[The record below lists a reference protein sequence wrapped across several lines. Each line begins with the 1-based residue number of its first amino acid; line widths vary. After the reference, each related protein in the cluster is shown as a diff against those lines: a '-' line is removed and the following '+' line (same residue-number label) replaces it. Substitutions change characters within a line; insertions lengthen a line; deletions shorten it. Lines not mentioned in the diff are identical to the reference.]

1 MKKLILISLLI
12 GALPLSMVA
21 QDDDLY
27 FVPKKKSAVEKVTG
41 SYGLP
46 RETYYSGSNR
56 SVDDYNRRM
65 SRYEPIDSASSDIID
80 FNGELGVY
88 PDSLD
93 DFNLTKKMERFDD
106 YSLSDN
112 EAYWAGYQQA
122 RSDLLWHSPWYY
134 RTYGWYNWYDPWYYT
149 SLHLGLYDP
158 WYYGPYSWYYSGW
171 YGGWYGGWWDPWYN
185 SLYYGYYWGYPYYGY
200 NYAYYGVGGRSLRSY
215 NDHAGTINMHS
226 GNMNGRI
233 YSSANAGSARNS
245 ASSRLGAQRTSN
257 LRERTVG
264 NHTTYNRNTNTRI
277 TNTNTNTNTNT
288 RTTTTYTPSNTSS
301 GSSIGGGGF
310 SGGGG
315 RASGGGGGG
324 GGRSAGGH
332 VGGRR

>member
-27 FVPKKKSAVEKVTG
+27 FVPKKSSKVERVNDN
-41 SYGLP
+41 YGLP
-46 RETYYSGSNR
+46 RETYYAGSNR

-65 SRYEPIDSASSDIID
+65 STYVPIDSAASDIID

-93 DFNLTKKMERFDD
+93 DYTLTRKMERFDD

-112 EAYWAGYQQA
+112 AAYWAGYQEG
-122 RSDLLWHSPWYY
+122 RHDLWWHSPWYY
-134 RTYGWYNWYDPWYYT
+134 RTYGWYNWYDPWYY
-149 SLHLGLYDP
+149 D
-158 WYYGPYSWYYSGW
+158 YY
-171 YGGWYGGWWDPWYN
+171 
-185 SLYYGYYWGYPYYGY
+185 GYPYYRYGY
-200 NYAYYGVGGRSLRSY
+200 SYWGGGIGGRLSY
-215 NDHAGTINMHS
+215 NDHTGTIRMDR

-233 YSSANAGSARNS
+233 YSSATSGGTRSS
-245 ASSRLGAQRTSN
+245 ASSRLGAQRTSS
-257 LRERTVG
+257 LRDRTVG
-264 NHTTYNRNTNTRI
+264 NHSAYTPSTSSRTATPRTTTNRA
-277 TNTNTNTNTNT
+277 
-288 RTTTTYTPSNTSS
+288 TTTYTPTTTGGG
-301 GSSIGGGGF
+301 GSVGGGGF

-324 GGRSAGGH
+324 GRSGGGH

>member
-1 MKKLILISLLI
+1 MKKLILILLLI

-27 FVPKKKSAVEKVTG
+27 FVPKKKSAAERVTEN
-41 SYGLP
+41 YGLP

-56 SVDDYNRRM
+56 SVDDYNRRV
-65 SRYEPIDSASSDIID
+65 STYVPIDSASSDIID

-88 PDSLD
+88 PDSLE
-93 DFNLTKKMERFDD
+93 DFKITKKMERFDD
-106 YSLSDN
+106 YSLSEN

-149 SLHLGLYDP
+149 SWHLGLYDP
-158 WYYGPYSWYYSGW
+158 WYYGPYGWY
-171 YGGWYGGWWDPWYN
+171 YGGWRYGWWDPWYD
-185 SLYYGYYWGYPYYGY
+185 SLYYGYYWGYPYSYY
-200 NYAYYGVGGRSLRSY
+200 NYAYYGVGGRNLRSY
-215 NDHAGTINMHS
+215 NDHAGTINMRS

-233 YSSANAGSARNS
+233 YTSTSAGSARSS
-245 ASSRLGAQRTSN
+245 ASSRLGAQRTSS

-264 NHTTYNRNTNTRI
+264 DHRAYNSTNASRVNRPTTN
-277 TNTNTNTNTNT
+277 
-288 RTTTTYTPSNTSS
+288 RTTTTTPTRTTPTYTPS
-301 GSSIGGGGF
+301 GGGSIGGGGF

-324 GGRSAGGH
+324 GGARSAGGH

>member
-65 SRYEPIDSASSDIID
+65 SKYEPIDSASSDIID
-80 FNGELGVY
+80 FDGKLGVY
-88 PDSLD
+88 PDSLE
-93 DFNLTKKMERFDD
+93 DFSLTKKMERFDD

-122 RSDLLWHSPWYY
+122 RSDMLWHSPWYY

-149 SLHLGLYDP
+149 SWHLGLYDP
-158 WYYGPYSWYYSGW
+158 WYYGPYSWY

-200 NYAYYGVGGRSLRSY
+200 NYAYYGVGGRNLRSY
-215 NDHAGTINMHS
+215 NDHAGTINMRT
-226 GNMNGRI
+226 GNMNGRV
-233 YSSANAGSARNS
+233 YSSASAGGSRSN
-245 ASSRLGAQRTSN
+245 ASSRLGAQRTTS

-264 NHTTYNRNTNTRI
+264 NHTTYNRNSTV
-277 TNTNTNTNTNT
+277 NTNS
-288 RTTTTYTPSNTSS
+288 RTTTSNRSSNTTYSTPSSS
-301 GSSIGGGGF
+301 SVGGGGF
-310 SGGGG
+310 SSGGGG
-315 RASGGGGGG
+315 RISSGGGGGG
-324 GGRSAGGH
+324 GGGARSAGGH
-332 VGGRR
+332 AGGRR

>member
-27 FVPKKKSAVEKVTG
+27 FVPKKKSAAEKVT
-41 SYGLP
+41 SNYGQP

-56 SVDDYNRRM
+56 SVDDYNRRK
-65 SRYEPIDSASSDIID
+65 SSYEPLDSASSDIID
-80 FNGELGVY
+80 FSGELGVY
-88 PDSLD
+88 PDSLE
-93 DFNLTKKMERFDD
+93 DFKLTKKMERFDD

-122 RSDLLWHSPWYY
+122 RSDMLWHSPWYY

-149 SLHLGLYDP
+149 SWRIGLYDP
-158 WYYGPYSWYYSGW
+158 WYYGPAGWY
-171 YGGWYGGWWDPWYN
+171 YGGWYGGWWDPWYD

-200 NYAYYGVGGRSLRSY
+200 NYAYYGLGGRSLRSY
-215 NDHAGTINMHS
+215 NDHAGTINMRS

-233 YSSANAGSARNS
+233 YSSANAGSARTS
-245 ASSRLGAQRTSN
+245 AGSRLGTQRTSS

-264 NHTTYNRNTNTRI
+264 NHTTYNRNSSVNQNSRNNTSRAQSTTN
-277 TNTNTNTNTNT
+277 
-288 RTTTTYTPSNTSS
+288 YTPSTSS
-301 GSSIGGGGF
+301 SSSIGGGGF
-310 SGGGG
+310 GGGGG

-324 GGRSAGGH
+324 GGARSAGGH
-332 VGGRR
+332 AGGRR

>member
-27 FVPKKKSAVEKVTG
+27 FVPKKQSAVEKASVRN
-41 SYGLP
+41 GLP

-56 SVDDYNRRM
+56 SVDDYNRRV
-65 SRYEPIDSASSDIID
+65 STYEPVDSASSDIID
-80 FNGELGVY
+80 FDGTLGVY
-88 PDSLD
+88 PDSLE
-93 DFNLTKKMERFDD
+93 DFRLTKKMERFDD

-149 SLHLGLYDP
+149 SWRFGLYDP
-158 WYYGPYSWYYSGW
+158 WYYGPYSWYY
-171 YGGWYGGWWDPWYN
+171 GGWYGGWWDPWYD

-200 NYAYYGVGGRSLRSY
+200 NYAYYGVGGRGLRSY
-215 NDHAGTINMHS
+215 NDHTGTINMRS
-226 GNMNGRI
+226 GNMNGRV
-233 YSSANAGSARNS
+233 YSSASAGGSRSN
-245 ASSRLGAQRTSN
+245 ASSRLGAQRTTS

-264 NHTTYNRNTNTRI
+264 NHTTYNRNSTV
-277 TNTNTNTNTNT
+277 NTNSRTATTNRSVN
-288 RTTTTYTPSNTSS
+288 TTYSTPSSS
-301 GSSIGGGGF
+301 SSSSVGGGGF
-310 SGGGG
+310 SSGGGG
-315 RASGGGGGG
+315 RVSSGGGGGG
-324 GGRSAGGH
+324 GGARSAGGH
-332 VGGRR
+332 AGGRR

>member
-1 MKKLILISLLI
+1 MKKLFLISLLI

-27 FVPKKKSAVEKVTG
+27 FVPKKKSAVETVNDH
-41 SYGLP
+41 YGLP

-56 SVDDYNRRM
+56 SVDDYNRRV
-65 SRYEPIDSASSDIID
+65 STYEPIDSASSDIID

-93 DFNLTKKMERFDD
+93 DYNLTRKMERFDE
-106 YSLSDN
+106 YRLSDN
-112 EAYWAGYQQA
+112 AAFWAGYQEG
-122 RSDLLWHSPWYY
+122 RHDLWWHSPWYY

-149 SLHLGLYDP
+149 SYHYGLFDP
-158 WYYGPYSWYYSGW
+158 WYYGPVGW
-171 YGGWYGGWWDPWYN
+171 YDPWYYN
-185 SLYYGYYWGYPYYGY
+185 WYGYYWDYPYYRYGH
-200 NYAYYGVGGRSLRSY
+200 AYWGGGLVSNHRY
-215 NDHAGTINMHS
+215 NDHAGTIHMNS

-233 YSSANAGSARNS
+233 YSSATAGGVR
-245 ASSRLGAQRTSN
+245 SSGGSTRLGAQRTSS
-257 LRERTVG
+257 LRNRTVG
-264 NHTTYNRNTNTRI
+264 NHSAYSTTTNSRTSRTAAETTR
-277 TNTNTNTNTNT
+277 
-288 RTTTTYTPSNTSS
+288 RAATTYTPTTTSS
-301 GSSIGGGGF
+301 GGGSIGGGGF

-332 VGGRR
+332 AGGRR

>member
-1 MKKLILISLLI
+1 MKKLVLISLLI

-27 FVPKKKSAVEKVTG
+27 FVPKKKSAAEKVIVNNG
-41 SYGLP
+41 QP

-56 SVDDYNRRM
+56 SVDDYNRRL
-65 SRYEPIDSASSDIID
+65 STYVPIDSASSDIID

-93 DFNLTKKMERFDD
+93 DYKLTKKMERFDD

-122 RSDLLWHSPWYY
+122 RSDMLWHSPWYY

-149 SLHLGLYDP
+149 SWHLGLYDP
-158 WYYGPYSWYYSGW
+158 WYYGPYSWY

-200 NYAYYGVGGRSLRSY
+200 NYAYYGVGGRNLRSY
-215 NDHAGTINMHS
+215 NDHAGTINMRT
-226 GNMNGRI
+226 GNMNGRV
-233 YSSANAGSARNS
+233 YSSASAGGSRSN
-245 ASSRLGAQRTSN
+245 ASSRLGAQRTNS
-257 LRERTVG
+257 LRERTVS
-264 NHTTYNRNTNTRI
+264 NHTTYNRNSTV
-277 TNTNTNTNTNT
+277 NTNS
-288 RTTTTYTPSNTSS
+288 RTTTSNRSSNTTYSTPSSS
-301 GSSIGGGGF
+301 SVGGGGF
-310 SGGGG
+310 SSGGGG
-315 RASGGGGGG
+315 RISSGGGGGG
-324 GGRSAGGH
+324 GGGARSAGGH
-332 VGGRR
+332 AGGRR

>member
-27 FVPKKKSAVEKVTG
+27 FVPKKSSKVERVNDN
-41 SYGLP
+41 YGLP
-46 RETYYSGSNR
+46 RETYYAGSNR

-65 SRYEPIDSASSDIID
+65 STYVPIDSAASDIID

-93 DFNLTKKMERFDD
+93 DYTLTRKMERFDD

-112 EAYWAGYQQA
+112 AAYWAGYQEG
-122 RSDLLWHSPWYY
+122 RHDLWWHSPWYY
-134 RTYGWYNWYDPWYYT
+134 RTYGWYNWYDPWYY
-149 SLHLGLYDP
+149 D
-158 WYYGPYSWYYSGW
+158 YY
-171 YGGWYGGWWDPWYN
+171 
-185 SLYYGYYWGYPYYGY
+185 GYPYYRYGY
-200 NYAYYGVGGRSLRSY
+200 SYWGGGIGGRLSY
-215 NDHAGTINMHS
+215 NDHTGTIRMDR

-233 YSSANAGSARNS
+233 YSSATSGGTRSS
-245 ASSRLGAQRTSN
+245 ASSRLGAQRTSS
-257 LRERTVG
+257 LRDRTVG
-264 NHTTYNRNTNTRI
+264 NHSAYTPSTSSRTPT
-277 TNTNTNTNTNT
+277 T
-288 RTTTTYTPSNTSS
+288 RTTTNRATTTYTPTTTGGG
-301 GSSIGGGGF
+301 GSVGGGGF

-324 GGRSAGGH
+324 GRSGGGH

>member
-27 FVPKKKSAVEKVTG
+27 FVPKKKSNVEKVADK
-41 SYGLP
+41 YGLP

-65 SRYEPIDSASSDIID
+65 SKYEPIDSASSDIID
-80 FNGELGVY
+80 FDGKLGVY
-88 PDSLD
+88 PDSLE
-93 DFNLTKKMERFDD
+93 DFSLTKKMERFDD

-122 RSDLLWHSPWYY
+122 RSDMLWHSPWYY

-149 SLHLGLYDP
+149 SWHLGLYDP
-158 WYYGPYSWYYSGW
+158 WYYGPYSWY

-200 NYAYYGVGGRSLRSY
+200 NYAYYGVGGRNLRSY
-215 NDHAGTINMHS
+215 NDHAGTINMRT
-226 GNMNGRI
+226 GNMNGRV
-233 YSSANAGSARNS
+233 YSSASAGGSRSN
-245 ASSRLGAQRTSN
+245 ASSRLGAQRTNS
-257 LRERTVG
+257 LRERTVS
-264 NHTTYNRNTNTRI
+264 NHTTYNRNSTV
-277 TNTNTNTNTNT
+277 NTNS
-288 RTTTTYTPSNTSS
+288 RTTTSNRSSNTTYSTPSSS
-301 GSSIGGGGF
+301 SVGGGGF
-310 SGGGG
+310 SSGGGG
-315 RASGGGGGG
+315 RISSGGGGGG
-324 GGRSAGGH
+324 GGGARSAGGH
-332 VGGRR
+332 AGGRR

>member
-12 GALPLSMVA
+12 GAMPLSMAA

-27 FVPKKKSAVEKVTG
+27 FVPKKSSKVETVNDH
-41 SYGLP
+41 YGLP
-46 RETYYSGSNR
+46 RDTYYIGSNR

-65 SRYEPIDSASSDIID
+65 SSYVPLDSASSDIID

-93 DFNLTKKMERFDD
+93 DYNLTRKMELFDN

-112 EAYWAGYQQA
+112 EAYWSGYQQA
-122 RSDLLWHSPWYY
+122 RADLLWHSPWFY

-149 SLHLGLYDP
+149 SWHLGIYDP
-158 WYYGPYSWYYSGW
+158 WYYGPYSWYSGW
-171 YGGWYGGWWDPWYN
+171 YGGWYDPWY
-185 SLYYGYYWGYPYYGY
+185 YDRYYWSYPYYRYG
-200 NYAYYGVGGRSLRSY
+200 YAYWGGGRLVRR
-215 NDHAGTINMHS
+215 NDHAGTIHMDR

-233 YSSANAGSARNS
+233 YRSVNSDGVRSSGTGST
-245 ASSRLGAQRTSN
+245 RLGAQRTSS
-257 LRERTVG
+257 LRNRTVG
-264 NHTTYNRNTNTRI
+264 NHSAYTNSTTSRTSRTAVESTR
-277 TNTNTNTNTNT
+277 
-288 RTTTTYTPSNTSS
+288 RATTTYTPTTT
-301 GSSIGGGGF
+301 GGGSIGGGGF
-310 SGGGG
+310 SGGGGGG

-324 GGRSAGGH
+324 GRASGGGH

>member
-27 FVPKKKSAVEKVTG
+27 FVPKKSSKVERVNDN
-41 SYGLP
+41 YGLP
-46 RETYYSGSNR
+46 RETYYAGSNR

-65 SRYEPIDSASSDIID
+65 STYVPIDSAASDIID

-93 DFNLTKKMERFDD
+93 DYTLTRKMERFDD

-112 EAYWAGYQQA
+112 AAYWAGYQEG
-122 RSDLLWHSPWYY
+122 RHDLWWHSPWYY
-134 RTYGWYNWYDPWYYT
+134 RTYGWYNWYDPWYY
-149 SLHLGLYDP
+149 SSWRYGFYDP
-158 WYYGPYSWYYSGW
+158 WYYGPYSWY
-171 YGGWYGGWWDPWYN
+171 GGWWYDPWYYD
-185 SLYYGYYWGYPYYGY
+185 YYGYPYYRYGY
-200 NYAYYGVGGRSLRSY
+200 SYWGGGIGGRLSY
-215 NDHAGTINMHS
+215 NDHTGTIRMDR

-233 YSSANAGSARNS
+233 YSSATSGGTRSS
-245 ASSRLGAQRTSN
+245 ASSRLGAQRTSS
-257 LRERTVG
+257 LRDRTVG
-264 NHTTYNRNTNTRI
+264 NHSAYTPSTTSRTAT
-277 TNTNTNTNTNT
+277 T
-288 RTTTTYTPSNTSS
+288 RTTTNRATTTYTPTTTGGG
-301 GSSIGGGGF
+301 GSVGGGGF

-324 GGRSAGGH
+324 GRSGGGH

>member
-27 FVPKKKSAVEKVTG
+27 FVPKKKTTVESTTDK
-41 SYGLP
+41 YGLP
-46 RETYYSGSNR
+46 RDTYYSGSNR

-65 SRYEPIDSASSDIID
+65 SSYEPIDSASSDIID

-88 PDSLD
+88 PDSLE
-93 DFNLTKKMERFDD
+93 DFKLTKKMERFED

-149 SLHLGLYDP
+149 SWHLGLYDP
-158 WYYGPYSWYYSGW
+158 WYYGPTGWYYGNW
-171 YGGWYGGWWDPWYN
+171 RYGWWDPWYDP
-185 SLYYGYYWGYPYYGY
+185 LYYGYYWGYPYYGY
-200 NYAYYGVGGRSLRSY
+200 NYAYYGIGGRSLRSY
-215 NDHAGTINMHS
+215 NDHAGTINMRS

-233 YSSANAGSARNS
+233 YSSANTGSARSGNT
-245 ASSRLGAQRTSN
+245 SRLGAQRTTD
-257 LRERTVG
+257 LRNRTVG
-264 NHTTYNRNTNTRI
+264 NHTSSRTNVNTNSRNVTYNNN
-277 TNTNTNTNTNT
+277 NN
-288 RTTTTYTPSNTSS
+288 TTYTTPSTSS
-301 GSSIGGGGF
+301 RSSVGGGGFGGGGGARSSSGGGGGF

-315 RASGGGGGG
+315 A
-324 GGRSAGGH
+324 RSAGGH
-332 VGGRR
+332 AGTRR

>member
-27 FVPKKKSAVEKVTG
+27 FVPKKKSNVEKVADK
-41 SYGLP
+41 YGLP

-65 SRYEPIDSASSDIID
+65 SKYEPIDSASSDIID
-80 FNGELGVY
+80 FDGKLGVY
-88 PDSLD
+88 PDSLE

-122 RSDLLWHSPWYY
+122 RSDMLWHSPWYY

-149 SLHLGLYDP
+149 SWHLGLYDP
-158 WYYGPYSWYYSGW
+158 WYYGPYSWY

-200 NYAYYGVGGRSLRSY
+200 NYAYYGVGGRNLRSY
-215 NDHAGTINMHS
+215 NDHAGTINMRT
-226 GNMNGRI
+226 GNMNGRV
-233 YSSANAGSARNS
+233 YSSASAGGSRSN
-245 ASSRLGAQRTSN
+245 ASSRLGAQRTNS
-257 LRERTVG
+257 LRERTVS
-264 NHTTYNRNTNTRI
+264 NHTTYNRNSTV
-277 TNTNTNTNTNT
+277 NTNS
-288 RTTTTYTPSNTSS
+288 RTTTSNRSSNTTYSTPSSS
-301 GSSIGGGGF
+301 SVGGGGF
-310 SGGGG
+310 SSGGGG
-315 RASGGGGGG
+315 RISSGGGGGG
-324 GGRSAGGH
+324 GGGARSAGGH
-332 VGGRR
+332 AGGRR

>member
-27 FVPKKKSAVEKVTG
+27 FVPKKKSAVEKVTDK
-41 SYGLP
+41 SGLP
-46 RETYYSGSNR
+46 RDTYYSGSNR
-56 SVDDYNRRM
+56 SVDDYNRRV
-65 SRYEPIDSASSDIID
+65 STYVPIDSASSDIID
-80 FNGELGVY
+80 FDGALGVY

-93 DFNLTKKMERFDD
+93 DFSLTKKMERFDD
-106 YSLSDN
+106 YSLSEN

-122 RSDLLWHSPWYY
+122 RSDMLWHTPWYY
-134 RTYGWYNWYDPWYYT
+134 RTYGLYNYWC
-149 SLHLGLYDP
+149 DP
-158 WYYGPYSWYYSGW
+158 WYYGYSWYYPYYYTTW
-171 YGGWYGGWWDPWYN
+171 HLGWWDPWYDY
-185 SLYYGYYWGYPYYGY
+185 LYYGYYWDYPYYRY
-200 NYAYYGVGGRSLRSY
+200 NYAYWGGGVRSLRSY
-215 NDHAGTINMHS
+215 NDHAGTINMRS

-233 YSSANAGSARNS
+233 YSSTSAGSARSS
-245 ASSRLGAQRTSN
+245 ASSRLGAQRTSS

-264 NHTTYNRNTNTRI
+264 DHRAYNSTNASRVNRPTTN
-277 TNTNTNTNTNT
+277 
-288 RTTTTYTPSNTSS
+288 RTTTTTPTRTTPTYTPS
-301 GSSIGGGGF
+301 GGGSIGGGGF

-324 GGRSAGGH
+324 GGARSAGGH

>member
-27 FVPKKKSAVEKVTG
+27 FVPKKKNSVEKVTDNH
-41 SYGLP
+41 GLP

-65 SRYEPIDSASSDIID
+65 STYVPIDSASSDIID

-88 PDSLD
+88 PDSLE
-93 DFNLTKKMERFDD
+93 DFKLTKKMERFDD
-106 YSLSDN
+106 YSLSEN

-122 RSDLLWHSPWYY
+122 RSDMLWHSPWYY

-149 SLHLGLYDP
+149 SWHLGLYDP
-158 WYYGPYSWYYSGW
+158 WYYGPYGWYYGNW
-171 YGGWYGGWWDPWYN
+171 RYGWWDPWYD
-185 SLYYGYYWGYPYYGY
+185 SLYYGYYWGYPYSYY
-200 NYAYYGVGGRSLRSY
+200 NYTYWGGGGRSLRSY
-215 NDHAGTINMHS
+215 NDHAGTINMRS

-233 YSSANAGSARNS
+233 YSTANAGSARSN
-245 ASSRLGAQRTSN
+245 ASSRLGAQRTSS
-257 LRERTVG
+257 LRDRTVG
-264 NHTTYNRNTNTRI
+264 NHSAYNNSSTTNSRVNRTTNS
-277 TNTNTNTNTNT
+277 N
-288 RTTTTYTPSNTSS
+288 RTTTTYTPSVSS
-301 GSSIGGGGF
+301 NSGGGGSIGGGGF